1 MFDHCFHF
9 WHKIF
14 KHIQTYSKGNNYQ
27 KPSNETSFN
36 VLPSIYR
43 IYSTKKKLEKL
54 FESGGLVIPHHSR
67 QAHSRNSQIF
77 VTFLNS
83 TNVQSMQ
90 DTTPNHFQQFLY
102 IALLRMGF
110 LCCILPQFCL
120 LLYKRISLKCESI
133 FLVLSELKIARSK
146 GNFNTQIW
154 KRIRISKQRIIHPG
168 IMIAFGVTSHMH
180 VK

>member
-1 MFDHCFHF
+1 MIIASISDI
-9 WHKIF
+9 KYSNIF
-14 KHIQTYSKGNNYQ
+14 KHIQK
-27 KPSNETSFN
+27 ETIIRSHRMKLALTF
-36 VLPSIYR
+36 YR
-43 IYSTKKKLEKL
+43 QYTVYTVRKKKLEKL

-67 QAHSRNSQIF
+67 QAHSRNSHIF

-133 FLVLSELKIARSK
+133 FLVLSELKIAWSK

>member
-1 MFDHCFHF
+1 MSIKSKCIFLRINIVWSLSFHF
-9 WHKIF
+9 WHNTF
-14 KHIQTYSKGNNYQ
+14 KSHRNNYQ

-43 IYSTKKKLEKL
+43 YTVRKKKLEKL

-67 QAHSRNSQIF
+67 QAHSRNSHIF
-77 VTFLNS
+77 VTCLNS
-83 TNVQSMQ
+83 INVRSMQ

-110 LCCILPQFCL
+110 LFCILLQLCL

-133 FLVLSELKIARSK
+133 F
-146 GNFNTQIW
+146 
-154 KRIRISKQRIIHPG
+154 
-168 IMIAFGVTSHMH
+168 FGTFWT
-180 VK
+180 